1 MTPADDAS
9 PGSAPRPVAADA
21 PSLAPRLHALLAF
34 VQAVAGA
41 RGYAQLLQVMAR
53 EGTAALEAS
62 AVSLSIWERDRGR
75 LRTLVNHGE
84 GNPLQEDQPVE
95 EVYLLAHED
104 ATRRML
110 LENVGYVMTVDDPDG
125 DPGIRKVLED
135 LGKHSCLA
143 VPVPVEGKVW
153 GELYATRTEA
163 QPPFSQNDLDFATI
177 VALQVG
183 AGVAQAESL
192 ARMELLAY
200 TDDLTSLANRR
211 AFEDALDDAIEAH
224 RADGVSIGLVV
235 ADVNGL
241 KRLNDREGHA
251 NGDAGLIAF
260 AAELSAAVAAQS
272 SSLAAR
278 LGGDEFCVLTTGLP
292 ADAVVELAVD
302 ICRRAETVLEEG
314 VACGVASTDELPAV
328 EITPANLLRA
338 ADVAQYRAKRS
349 GFRRP
354 VVAGRTQP
362 ELDELALPHD
372 DGERRLFRGRGKLPP
387 APAVDAVLAQLDQ
400 LPDRVWQ
407 DRLAAVGTVM
417 AGTLDAAGWVVS
429 LLPKGSSVLRTTTS
443 QEARRGRPL
452 TYIETE
458 DFKVDDFPSTF
469 AALGGRA
476 VVVDV
481 DDSRSDPREVELL
494 VMSGLS
500 EMVMCGGSDQEGNRW
515 LLEVLCDE
523 LSAPVR
529 PYVSV
534 MAAGVALA
542 LRW

>member
-1 MTPADDAS
+1 VPLDDAPADA
-9 PGSAPRPVAADA
+9 GARHA
-21 PSLAPRLHALLAF
+21 PSLAPRLHALLDF

-41 RGYAQLLQVMAR
+41 RGYNELLKVMAR

-75 LRTLVNHGE
+75 LRTLINHGE
-84 GNPLQEDQPVE
+84 GSSLQEDQPVE
-95 EVYLLAHED
+95 EVYLLAQED

-110 LENVGYVMTVDDPDG
+110 IDNIGYVMTVDDPAG
-125 DPGIRKVLED
+125 DPGVRKVLED

-153 GELYATRTEA
+153 GELFATRTVLQ
-163 QPPFSQNDLDFATI
+163 QPFTQEDLDFATI

-183 AGVAQAESL
+183 AGVAQAENL
-192 ARMELLAY
+192 ARVELLAY

-211 AFEDALDDAIEAH
+211 AFEDALDDAIAAH
-224 RADGVSIGLVV
+224 RENGVAIGLVV

-260 AAELSAAVAAQS
+260 ASELSAAVAAQAS
-272 SSLAAR
+272 SMAAR
-278 LGGDEFCVLTTGLP
+278 LGGDEFCVLTTGLD
-292 ADAVVELAVD
+292 ADTVVALATD

-349 GFRRP
+349 GFKRP

-362 ELDELALPHD
+362 ELEQLPFPLD

-387 APAVDAVLAQLDQ
+387 AFAVDAILAELDT
-400 LPDRVWQ
+400 LPDRAWQ
-407 DRLAAVGTVM
+407 ERLAAVGTVV
-417 AGTLDAAGWVVS
+417 AGMLDGAGWVVS
-429 LLPKGSSVLRTTTS
+429 SLPKGATTLRSTTS

-452 TYIETE
+452 GYFEAE
-458 DFKVDDFPSTF
+458 DYLVDEYPSTF

-481 DDSRSDPREVELL
+481 DDARSDQREVELL

-500 EMVMCGGSDQEGNRW
+500 EMVMCGGSDQDGNRW

>member
-1 MTPADDAS
+1 VQPADAAT
-9 PGSAPRPVAADA
+9 APADA
-21 PSLAPRLHALLAF
+21 RPDSLAPRLHALLDF
-34 VQAVAGA
+34 VQAVARA
-41 RGYAQLLQVMAR
+41 RGYSELLQVMAR
-53 EGTAALEAS
+53 EGTAALGAS

-95 EVYLLAHED
+95 EVYLLSQED

-110 LENVGYVMTVDDPDG
+110 TDNVGYVMTVDDPDG
-125 DPGIRKVLED
+125 DAGIRRVLEE

-153 GELYATRTEA
+153 GELYATRTAE
-163 QPPFSQNDLDFATI
+163 QPPFSHDDLDFATI

-183 AGVAQAESL
+183 AGVAQAENL
-192 ARMELLAY
+192 ARVELLAY
-200 TDDLTSLANRR
+200 SDDLTSLANRR
-211 AFEDALDDAIEAH
+211 GFEDALDDAIEAH
-224 RADGVSIGLVV
+224 RSGGVSIGLIV

-251 NGDAGLIAF
+251 TGDAGLIAF
-260 AAELSAAVAAQS
+260 ADELSAAVAAYS
-272 SSLAAR
+272 STLAAR
-278 LGGDEFCVLTTGLP
+278 LGGDEFCVLTTGMDT
-292 ADAVVELAVD
+292 DAVVELATD
-302 ICRRAETVLEEG
+302 ICRRAGMVLEEG

-328 EITPANLLRA
+328 EITPANLLRT

-349 GFRRP
+349 GHRRP

-362 ELDELALPHD
+362 ELDALAVPLE

-387 APAVDAVLAQLDQ
+387 APAIDAILTELDD
-400 LPDRVWQ
+400 LPDRAWQ
-407 DRLAAVGTVM
+407 ERVAAVGAVV
-417 AGTLDAAGWVVS
+417 AGVLDGAGWVVS
-429 LLPKGSSVLRTTTS
+429 RLAQGGTVLRSTTS
-443 QEARRGRPL
+443 QEVRRSGGQGYFENDVYDL
-452 TYIETE
+452 
-458 DFKVDDFPSTF
+458 DDYPATF

-481 DDSRSDPREVELL
+481 DDTRSDQREVELL

-500 EMVMCGGSDQEGNRW
+500 EMLMCGGSDPTGDRW

-523 LSAPVR
+523 LSAPAR
-529 PYVSV
+529 PYISV

>member
-1 MTPADDAS
+1 MPPVDAAPAEPAHS
-9 PGSAPRPVAADA
+9 SEHPDA
-21 PSLAPRLHALLAF
+21 PTLAPRLHALLEF

-41 RGYAQLLQVMAR
+41 RGYAELLQVMAR
-53 EGTAALEAS
+53 EGTAALQAS
-62 AVSLSIWERDRGR
+62 AVSLSVWERDRGR

-84 GNPLQEDQPVE
+84 GSPLQEDQPAE
-95 EVYLLAHED
+95 EVYLLAQED

-110 LENVGYVMTVDDPDG
+110 LDNVGYVMTVDDPDG
-125 DPGIRKVLED
+125 DPGIRRVLEE

-153 GELYATRTEA
+153 GELYATRTA
-163 QPPFSQNDLDFATI
+163 RQPPFAQEDLDFALI

-183 AGVAQAESL
+183 AGVAQAENL
-192 ARMELLAY
+192 ARVELLAY
-200 TDDLTSLANRR
+200 SDDLTSLANRR
-211 AFEDALDDAIEAH
+211 AFEDALDDAVEAH
-224 RADGVSIGLVV
+224 RSDGVSIGLIV

-278 LGGDEFCVLTTGLP
+278 LGGDEFCVLATGLG
-292 ADAVVELAVD
+292 ADAVVELATD
-302 ICRRAETVLEEG
+302 ICRRAEMVLEEG

-328 EITPANLLRA
+328 DITPANLLRA

-349 GFRRP
+349 GLRRP

-362 ELDELALPHD
+362 ELDTLALPHE

-387 APAVDAVLAQLDQ
+387 APAVDAIVAVLEE
-400 LPDRVWQ
+400 LPDRAWQ
-407 DRLAAVGTVM
+407 ERLAAVGGVV
-417 AGTLDAAGWVVS
+417 AGMLDGAGWVVS
-429 LLPKGSSVLRTTTS
+429 YLPKGTAVLRSTTA
-443 QEARRGRPL
+443 QETRRIQDMGYFENDDYL
-452 TYIETE
+452 
-458 DFKVDDFPSTF
+458 VDDYPSTF

-481 DDSRSDPREVELL
+481 DDTRSDQREVELL

-500 EMVMCGGSDQEGNRW
+500 EMAMCGGSDQDGNRW
-515 LLEVLCDE
+515 LLEILCDE

-534 MAAGVALA
+534 LAAGVALA